1 MKGVPFV
8 NKITDHKRL
17 QMLTNVYKRLQIL
30 TNDYKYLKTSRSVSE
45 SLFCDMEKKIPFVD
59 NQIYHV
65 YNRCNGYEA
74 IFKNFRNYDYFLMK
88 FHEYL
93 DPHWETLAWCLMPTH
108 FHLMIR
114 MKPQL
119 EVEPR
124 VLRKMQPCVK
134 AYADFCNGY
143 VQAFNREHGRKG
155 SLFMRSFK
163 RIHVSNETY
172 ERQLICYIHNNPVK
186 EGYVSSA
193 KDWHHSSFR
202 MFSDMTAE
210 EVKKNEIITKFGS
223 KADFLHAHVAEICPG
238 SLDIKHETFERH
250 EKPGESVYNL
260 MDTSRLTNPSNQDD
274 MKQAG

>member
-1 MKGVPFV
+1 
-8 NKITDHKRL
+8 
-17 QMLTNVYKRLQIL
+17 
-30 TNDYKYLKTSRSVSE
+30 
-45 SLFCDMEKKIPFVD
+45 MEKKTPFIE

-74 IFKNFRNYDYFLMK
+74 IFKNFRNYDYFLK
-88 FHEYL
+88 KYHEYL
-93 DPHWETLAWCLMPTH
+93 DPHWETLTWCLMPTH

-114 MKPQL
+114 MKAEHVPEQNIDD
-119 EVEPR
+119 R
-124 VLRKMQPCVK
+124 MQPCVK

-163 RIHVSNETY
+163 RIHVANETY

-202 MFSDMTAE
+202 ELSEMT
-210 EVKKNEIITKFGS
+210 EIEARNNKIIERFGS
-223 KADFLHAHVAEICPG
+223 KADFLHAHIAEISPG
-238 SLDIKHETFERH
+238 SIDIKHETVQGN
-250 EKPGESVYNL
+250 EKFGDSVYNL
-260 MDTSRLTNPSNQDD
+260 MDASIYSGQSDD